1 MDIASFRHGIIAGI
15 GSRTRARPGPDQLR
29 LNKMFSGNN
38 KPNRTLNLIIALVLT
53 VIFLAFVEKTATDV
67 FHQHEAVS
75 FPTTAGKVYHSAVT
89 VTHGSKGR
97 TSYHINILYDY
108 VVDGQTFHGSRFRY
122 SLFSPS
128 SAQAYAAVSAHPA
141 GSEVTVHYRADNP
154 SDSLLSPGVIGQ
166 DFLVFFIILPFG
178 ALPLYLLGRSN
189 APAWFRPG
197 NLQDGGVEIISKGG
211 QIRAR
216 LPRYPVAAWS
226 AAVFCGTSLAS
237 FLIISIA
244 VRRDPSCEPE
254 EVAAALVLAATATV
268 FWWRRTRL
276 SSGVDDLV
284 IDESARTIS
293 LPQTFGRSR
302 AVSLDFNAVQSVYL
316 EEVAHRGRYGPYYS
330 WAVTLAL
337 QNAASPERLTD
348 WYDEEKALAFAGWL
362 RERLHFPE
370 TPNPVVSSSSA
381 FSLSSSVG
389 WE

>member
-1 MDIASFRHGIIAGI
+1 
-15 GSRTRARPGPDQLR
+15 
-29 LNKMFSGNN
+29 MFSGIN
-38 KPNRTLNLIIALVLT
+38 KPNRTLNFIIGLVLT
-53 VIFLAFVEKTATDV
+53 VVFLGIVEKTATDV

-75 FPTTAGKVYHSAVT
+75 FPTTTGKVYHSAVT
-89 VTHGSKGR
+89 VTHGSKGS

-128 SAQAYAAVSAHPA
+128 SAQAYAAVSAHPV

-166 DFLVFFIILPFG
+166 DFLAFFILLPFI

-189 APAWFRPG
+189 APAWLRTG
-197 NLQDGGVEIISKGG
+197 NPLDGGLNIISQGG

-216 LPRYPVAAWS
+216 LPRYPVSAWS
-226 AAVFCGTSLAS
+226 GAVFCGTCLAS
-237 FLIISIA
+237 FLIITIA
-244 VRRDPSCEPE
+244 ARRDPSCEPE
-254 EVAAALVLAATATV
+254 EAAAAVVFAATAAV
-268 FWWRRTRL
+268 FWWRRSRL
-276 SSGVDDLV
+276 LSGADDLV
-284 IDESARTIS
+284 IDENARTIS

-302 AVSLDFNAVQSVYL
+302 SVSLDFNAVQSVYL
-316 EEVAHRGRYGPYYS
+316 EEVYHRGRYGPYYS

-337 QNAASPERLTD
+337 QNAASTERLTD

-362 RERLHFPE
+362 RERLHFPAAS
-370 TPNPVVSSSSA
+370 NPVVPSSNA

-389 WE
+389 